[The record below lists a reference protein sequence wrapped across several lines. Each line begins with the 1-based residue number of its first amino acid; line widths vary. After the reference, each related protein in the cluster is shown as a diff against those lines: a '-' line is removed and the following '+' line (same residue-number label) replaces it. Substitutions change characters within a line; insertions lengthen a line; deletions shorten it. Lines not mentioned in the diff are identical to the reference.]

1 MERERRETMA
11 QQELYGKRLRDM
23 EKDNEALKAK
33 LSKEQAEVTGARGKV
48 TELERR
54 EKNLV
59 R

>member
-1 MERERRETMA
+1 MA

-23 EKDNEALKAK
+23 EKDNEALRAK
-33 LSKEQAEVTGARGKV
+33 FTKEQTEATGARGKV
-48 TELERR
+48 AELERR